1 MRPPKNELLQ
11 EFRNVCKEIGWKL
24 TALRF
29 AVYKA
34 MKDNKDHPVVDDVWE
49 KVKREIPV
57 VSRESVYRTLN
68 DFATKGMIAVLD
80 RADVVARYDSNPKRH
95 DHFFCER
102 CGRVFDFEVV
112 DLEKLVKPLVDKTGR
127 VEYIEARVR
136 GVCRDCLNKE
146 QANQNV
152 IE

>member
-1 MRPPKNELLQ
+1 MQPSKDELLQ
-11 EFRNVCKEIGWKL
+11 EFRNVCKKLGWKL
-24 TALRF
+24 TSLRF
-29 AVYKA
+29 AVYCFL
-34 MKDNKDHPVVDDVWE
+34 KDNKEHPIVDAVWAA
-49 KVKREIPV
+49 VKRETPA
-57 VSRESVYRTLN
+57 VSRESVYRILN
-68 DFATKGMIAVLD
+68 DFAEKGLIAVLD

-127 VEYIEARVR
+127 IDYVEARVR

-146 QANQNV
+146 QTNENAV
-152 IE
+152 E